1 MMSKRSFRRTF
12 LCGVAF
18 GALSMTGAA
27 WAQGA
32 DTSTEEEEVEVISEA
47 PASSEDEARQEKITV
62 TGSLLGRNEY
72 TSSSPIQVIT
82 ADVATL
88 QGLVDTAAILQS
100 SSVASGSTQI
110 NGNFGGFVVEGG
122 TGVNT
127 ISLRGLGAQR
137 SLVLFNG
144 RRLGPAGT
152 QGQVGAV
159 DLNVIPDAVINRIE
173 ILKDGASSIYGS
185 DAVAGVVNVITRR
198 QVEKPEI
205 NLSYD
210 APFDGGGEVF
220 GIDGA
225 YGLNFD
231 QGSIVLSASYE
242 KFTPLR
248 VSDRDFLSCPADYLF
263 DPATGA
269 RRDLVETRPDG
280 LANQGE
286 TKCYNTLSD
295 VFDDANG
302 NRRWVYDA
310 ALGTF
315 RPRVGDT
322 TAGTATNPITP
333 AMTAETPSGNPLE
346 GNRMII
352 PETERLSVFLTAD
365 YDFGPAQ
372 FFGDFLYNNRTT
384 KQAGFR
390 QFFPFLSSANP
401 GSIANPGN
409 PLFGTYAGTPV
420 AFARPITLV
429 PFDVEV
435 DVDYYSGTA
444 GLRGD
449 FGSTGYLSTWD
460 WEVAAIYSRSEGDY
474 TFQTIPINRAVDNNQ
489 FDGFGNPRPVAV
501 NQALPGGGFQT
512 FCPTDAS
519 AAAYA
524 NAARDQQPLPA
535 LDYQPCTTI
544 NYFSRDF
551 IYGELTDEEK
561 AHLFAYD
568 KGTTIYQQTTLS
580 GLVRGEL
587 FNLPAGPVGIAL
599 GAEHRQFEIEDTPGF
614 YSRNNLQWGL
624 SSAVDTVGEDKVT
637 EVFSELEIPVLKGK
651 PFFEELT
658 FNLSGR
664 YFDYDSY
671 GSDNVYK
678 AGLNW
683 QINPLFRVRAT
694 MGNSYRA
701 PALYELYLGNSTSF
715 LGQTNIDPCN
725 YTDGAPS
732 NPNIA
737 ANCAAA
743 GLTGYVPAGS
753 SAQIVAGGGAGELE
767 AETSDASTIGL
778 IFTPTGINLSIAL
791 DYFDISI
798 ENQVARLGASAILGG
813 CYASDSFPNDPLCT
827 LFTRDTNPA
836 SPRFNQILDV
846 TDNFVNINSQSNRG
860 IDLTG
865 RYEHEFAFGDL
876 AFDLQATWTL
886 EDEFLLFSGEDF
898 EPDFINGLVGEPS
911 VTANARLQFKR
922 GDWRYNW
929 FADFVGPTSNERLY
943 GRDQFTLASRG
954 PGLFQYKMGTEAHWE
969 HGASVQYS
977 ADTWAATVGITNIFD
992 EAPPALSSGIAT
1004 RRGIVPLVGTQYDYR
1019 GRSAFIR
1026 LSKTF

>member
-18 GALSMTGAA
+18 GALSVTGAA

-32 DTSTEEEEVEVISEA
+32 DTDTEEEVEVISET
-47 PASSEDEARQEKITV
+47 PASEDEARQEKITV

-82 ADVATL
+82 ADTATL

-205 NLSYD
+205 NVSFD
-210 APFDGGGEVF
+210 APFEGGGESF

-242 KFTPLR
+242 KFEPLTIA
-248 VSDRDFLSCPADYLF
+248 DRDFLACPADYLF
-263 DPATGA
+263 DPATGE

-280 LANQGE
+280 LGNQGQ
-286 TKCYNTLSD
+286 TKCFNTLSD
-295 VFDDANG
+295 VFDDNG
-302 NRRWVYDA
+302 GGRRWVFDE

-315 RPRVGDT
+315 RPRL
-322 TAGTATNPITP
+322 AGA
-333 AMTAETPSGNPLE
+333 AGTAETPSGNPLE
-346 GNRMII
+346 DARMII
-352 PETERLSVFLTAD
+352 PETERMSFFATAD

-384 KQAGFR
+384 EQAGFR
-390 QFFPFLSSANP
+390 QFFPFLNAANP
-401 GSIANPGN
+401 GNIGNPGN
-409 PLFGTYAGTPV
+409 PLFGTVAGTPV
-420 AFARPITLV
+420 GFARPITLV

-435 DVDYYSGTA
+435 EVDYYSGTA

-474 TFQTIPINRAVDNNQ
+474 TFQTIPINRVTDNNA
-489 FDGFGNPRPVAV
+489 GNRPVAV

-512 FCPTDAS
+512 LCPTDAS

-524 NAARDQQPLPA
+524 NAVTAGTAPPA

-551 IYGELTDEEK
+551 IYGNLSADEQ

-568 KGTTIYQQTTLS
+568 TGTTIYEQTTFS

-587 FNLPAGPVGIAL
+587 FNLPAGPVGIAV

-637 EVFSELEIPVLKGK
+637 EVFGELELPVLKGQ

-658 FNLSGR
+658 VNLSGR

-694 MGNSYRA
+694 LGNSYRA

-725 YTDGAPS
+725 YTDGDPG

-743 GLTGYVPAGS
+743 GLSGYIPTGS
-753 SAQIVAGGGAGELE
+753 SALIVAGGGAGVLE

-778 IFTPTGINLSIAL
+778 IFTPTGINLSLAL
-791 DYFDISI
+791 DYFDIGI
-798 ENQVARLGASAILGG
+798 ENQVARLGAGAIVGG

-827 LFTRDTNPA
+827 LFNRDTDPT

-846 TDNFVNINSQSNRG
+846 SDSFVNINSQSTRG
-860 IDLTG
+860 LDLTG
-865 RYEHEFAFGDL
+865 RYEHEFSFGDL
-876 AFDLQATWTL
+876 VFDIQSTWTL

-911 VTANARLQFKR
+911 FTANARLQFQR

-929 FADFVGPTSNERLY
+929 FTDFVGNTSNERLF
-943 GRDQFTLASRG
+943 GGDQFTFASRG

-969 HGASVQYS
+969 HGASIQYS

-992 EAPPALSSGIAT
+992 EAPPAVSGGIAT
-1004 RRGIVPLVGTQYDYR
+1004 RRGIVPLIGTQYDYR
-1019 GRSAFIR
+1019 GRSAFVR
-1026 LSKTF
+1026 VSKNF

>member
-18 GALSMTGAA
+18 GALSVTGAA

-32 DTSTEEEEVEVISEA
+32 DTDTEEEVEVISET
-47 PASSEDEARQEKITV
+47 PASEGEARQEKITV

-82 ADVATL
+82 ADTATL

-100 SSVASGSTQI
+100 SSIASGSTQI

-144 RRLGPAGT
+144 RRLGGAGT

-205 NLSYD
+205 NVTFD
-210 APFDGGGEVF
+210 APFEGGGESF

-242 KFTPLR
+242 KFEPLTQGE
-248 VSDRDFLSCPADYLF
+248 RDFLSCPQDYTF
-263 DPATGA
+263 DPVTGE
-269 RRDLVETRPDG
+269 RRDLLETRPDG
-280 LANQGE
+280 LGNQGE
-286 TKCYNTLSD
+286 FKCFNALSD

-302 NRRWVYDA
+302 GRRWVFDQS
-310 ALGTF
+310 LNTF
-315 RPRVGDT
+315 RPRLSGA
-322 TAGTATNPITP
+322 AG
-333 AMTAETPSGNPLE
+333 TAETPSGNAKE
-346 GNRMII
+346 ASTMII
-352 PETERLSVFLTAD
+352 PETERISLFLTAD
-365 YDFGPAQ
+365 YDFGQAE

-384 KQAGFR
+384 RQEDWR
-390 QFFPFLSSANP
+390 QFFPFMSSGNP
-401 GSIANPGN
+401 GSIANPNN
-409 PLFGTYAGTPV
+409 PLFGTYAATPV

-429 PFDVEV
+429 PFDIEV
-435 DVDYYSGTA
+435 DIDYYSGTA

-449 FGSTGYLSTWD
+449 FGNSGFLSTWD
-460 WEVAAIYSRSEGDY
+460 WEVAAVYSRSEGDY
-474 TFQTIPINRAVDNNQ
+474 QTTTIPINRVTDNNA
-489 FDGFGNPRPVAV
+489 GNRPVAV
-501 NQALPGGGFQT
+501 NEALPGGGFQT
-512 FCPTDAS
+512 LCPTDAS
-519 AAAYA
+519 AAAFA
-524 NAARDQQPLPA
+524 NAVRDGVPTPA

-551 IYGELTDEEK
+551 IYGDLTADQQ
-561 AHLFAYD
+561 AHLFEQD
-568 KGTTIYQQTTLS
+568 MGTTVYEQTTFS

-587 FNLPAGPVGIAL
+587 FNLPAGPVGIAV
-599 GAEHRQFEIEDTPGF
+599 GAEHRQFEIDDQPGF
-614 YSRNNLQWGL
+614 YSSNNLQWGL
-624 SSAVDTVGEDKVT
+624 SSAVNTVGEDKVT
-637 EVFSELEIPVLKGK
+637 EVFGELELPVLKGQ

-658 FNLSGR
+658 VNLSGR

-694 MGNSYRA
+694 IGNSYRA

-715 LGQTNIDPCN
+715 AGQTNIDPCN
-725 YTDGAPS
+725 YTDGPPD
-732 NPNIA
+732 NPNID

-743 GLTGYVPAGS
+743 GLTGYIPFGS
-753 SAQIVAGGGAGELE
+753 SAQVVAGGGAGVLE
-767 AETSDASTIGL
+767 AETSDASTIRL
-778 IFTPTGINLSIAL
+778 IFTPTGINLSLAL
-791 DYFDISI
+791 DYFDIAI
-798 ENQVARLGASAILGG
+798 DNQVARLGAGSILGG
-813 CYASDSFPNDPLCT
+813 CYASDNFPNEPLCS
-827 LFTRDTNPA
+827 LFTRETDPN
-836 SPRFNQILDV
+836 SPRFQQILEVSDS
-846 TDNFVNINSQSNRG
+846 FVNINSQSNRG
-860 IDLTG
+860 LDLTG
-865 RYEHEFAFGDL
+865 RYEHEFSFGDL
-876 AFDLQATWTL
+876 VFDVQGTWTF

-911 VTANARLQFKR
+911 FTANARLQFAR

-929 FADFVGPTSNERLY
+929 FTDFVGNTSNERLF
-943 GRDQFTLASRG
+943 GGDEFNFGSRG
-954 PGLFQYKMGTEAHWE
+954 PGLFKYKVGTEAHFE

-977 ADTWAATVGITNIFD
+977 GDTWAATLGVSNIFD
-992 EAPPALSSGIAT
+992 ETPPALTTGTAT
-1004 RRGIVPLVGTQYDYR
+1004 RRGIVPLIGTQYDYR
-1019 GRSAFIR
+1019 GRSVFARI
-1026 LSKTF
+1026 SKSF